1 MIGQKKI
8 EPTNL
13 SKWSSFSR
21 IMGSLNVIARLES
34 YSEFDPDFEKPLI
47 PLENATRHELTLS
60 RHFTYLLG
68 LPSLLPE
75 NEHEYYFLFLKRK
88 SEKVI
93 IEEISQWQRSSYEDI
108 KKYNSEFVDKKL
120 TFSFSIV

>member
-13 SKWSSFSR
+13 SKWSSFSS

-34 YSEFDPDFEKPLI
+34 YSEFDLDFEKPLI

-60 RHFTYLLG
+60 RHFT
-68 LPSLLPE
+68 
-75 NEHEYYFLFLKRK
+75 
-88 SEKVI
+88 
-93 IEEISQWQRSSYEDI
+93 
-108 KKYNSEFVDKKL
+108 
-120 TFSFSIV
+120 

>member
-1 MIGQKKI
+1 
-8 EPTNL
+8 
-13 SKWSSFSR
+13 
-21 IMGSLNVIARLES
+21 LNVIARLES
-34 YSEFDPDFEKPLI
+34 YSEFDLDFEKPLI

-93 IEEISQWQRSSYEDI
+93 IEEINQWQRSSYEDI
-108 KKYNSEFVDKKL
+108 KKYNAEFVDKKL
-120 TFSFSIV
+120 TFPFSIV